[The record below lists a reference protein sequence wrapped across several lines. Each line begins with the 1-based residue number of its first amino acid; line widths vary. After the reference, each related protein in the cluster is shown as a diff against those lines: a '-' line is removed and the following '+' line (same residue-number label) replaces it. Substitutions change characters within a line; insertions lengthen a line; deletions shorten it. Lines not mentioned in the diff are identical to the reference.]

1 MAELSEDEKALCASA
16 LLEGANNIDSC
27 LEGLSEAKRVKLMRA
42 ATTMILVKDRLLAAI
57 LEDA

>member
-16 LLEGANNIDSC
+16 LLEGAKNVESC
-27 LEGLSEAKRVKLMRA
+27 LDGLPPIKRLKLIRA
-42 ATTMILVKDRLLAAI
+42 ASTMILVKDRLLAAV